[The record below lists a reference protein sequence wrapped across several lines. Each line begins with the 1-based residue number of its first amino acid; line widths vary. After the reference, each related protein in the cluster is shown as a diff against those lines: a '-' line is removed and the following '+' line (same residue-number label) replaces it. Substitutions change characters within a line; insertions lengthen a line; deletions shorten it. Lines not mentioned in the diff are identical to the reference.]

1 MNKNHIFSIIMALLF
16 IIIIGYLLISSNW
29 EVEFDTCFEYENEK
43 QIEIC
48 QLKKKTCDN
57 DYCYL
62 QKAQTFLNE
71 SACAKIKDE
80 ELKIRFDTTDNLDE
94 VRSEFLQN
102 YRSVKFI
109 IKNNIASI
117 TIDDLFKK
125 SIQDAAI
132 KQSLEIVRKRIDESG
147 TKEPLIQRSGKSR
160 ILLQLPGVKDPER
173 IKDLLGKTAKLNF
186 HMVDDNNLLRSLSL
200 KIAFNVF
207 DSFPISVLSGIKSE

>member
-1 MNKNHIFSIIMALLF
+1 MALLF

-80 ELKIRFDTTDNLDE
+80 ELKYSCYGEVNFDVVTSRAVDRNDVTQCDMLKDVNL
-94 VRSEFLQN
+94 
-102 YRSVKFI
+102 
-109 IKNNIASI
+109 KNNCSDNFYLVKEML
-117 TIDDLFKK
+117 TKNK
-125 SIQDAAI
+125 SYCD
-132 KQSLEIVRKRIDESG
+132 KIVRE
-147 TKEPLIQRSGKSR
+147 
-160 ILLQLPGVKDPER
+160 
-173 IKDLLGKTAKLNF
+173 DLKNECQS
-186 HMVDDNNLLRSLSL
+186 N
-200 KIAFNVF
+200 
-207 DSFPISVLSGIKSE
+207 